1 METKVFC
8 IYILLGILFDI
19 SISAE
24 KSKTCTVQE
33 EKASVQSKIQGRG
46 CPITFFSKPESMFK
60 G

>member
-1 METKVFC
+1 MDRNS
-8 IYILLGILFDI
+8 LLQSTF
-19 SISAE
+19 
-24 KSKTCTVQE
+24 

>member
-1 METKVFC
+1 MQIIF
-8 IYILLGILFDI
+8 IGLYL